1 MKCVSKKSKK
11 GFTLIEIMLSIAI
24 ITIISGLFVALLVA
38 IKDSY
43 LNVYNADDST
53 DYAMLFAQGFE
64 NSFLGTV
71 QDTTETHTVS
81 WKVDNSQ
88 LYRNSTV
95 VFATNQMKTT
105 TKGTNNVKDKWKIE
119 MTYEY
124 DGTNTISYHID
135 VIDNY
140 YNPGQLTC
148 KYDGSFAILHFD
160 NGTITVTDSGHTIK
174 YKPS

>member
-1 MKCVSKKSKK
+1 MRSIKKNKK

-71 QDTTETHTVS
+71 QDTTEKNVVK
-81 WKVDNSQ
+81 WQVDNSV
-88 LYRNSTV
+88 LKKNGAE
-95 VFATNQMKTT
+95 VFTTNQMKVQ
-105 TKGTNNVKDKWKIE
+105 TKGTTTIKDKWTIN
-119 MTYEY
+119 MTYEVSKNVI
-124 DGTNTISYHID
+124 TYHVT

-140 YNPGQLTC
+140 YNPGNVTC
-148 KYDGSFAILHFD
+148 VYDGSFAILHFD
-160 NGTITVTDSGHTIK
+160 NGTISVEDGGATIVYTPK
-174 YKPS
+174 K